1 MPQPTQNQVHVD
13 SILTNISVAYMQSQ
27 DVYINQKVFPV
38 VSVDKQSDLYF
49 VYRKGDWFRD
59 EAQLRADGVESAGSG
74 YTLASEGY
82 SARVWAIH
90 KDVGPQVRQNYDNP
104 LDADRDAAR
113 FVMNRLMLRQEVQWV
128 NDYFKSG
135 VWATDITLAAGLK
148 WDVYATSNPA
158 GDIRTAQ
165 LAMLQSTGLEGNTL
179 IVGAQV
185 DAALKGHPGI
195 KDQFKYTSSA
205 SVTEDMIANYL
216 GVGKY
221 LVAKAVRNTAEEGA
235 VDAMSLLFGK
245 HALLV
250 HAAPD
255 PGLLVPSAGY
265 TFMWKGISHGIGAN
279 LSIYKIPMDMLGL
292 GTQRVEG
299 QIAYVNKVVASDLG
313 YFWNAVIT

>member
-1 MPQPTQNQVHVD
+1 
-13 SILTNISVAYMQSQ
+13 
-27 DVYINQKVFPV
+27 
-38 VSVDKQSDLYF
+38 
-49 VYRKGDWFRD
+49 
-59 EAQLRADGVESAGSG
+59 
-74 YTLASEGY
+74 
-82 SARVWAIH
+82 
-90 KDVGPQVRQNYDNP
+90 
-104 LDADRDAAR
+104 
-113 FVMNRLMLRQEVQWV
+113 MLRQEVQWV